1 MHFTKINGLG
11 NDFITIEIPAGAPCP
26 DFNALAPK
34 WCDRHIGVGADGFA
48 VVLPSDKADIRMR
61 IIDADGTEAEMCG
74 NGIRAFVKYVFD
86 TGIVKKTDF
95 TVETKG
101 GIMHP
106 VITKVEDGKAALI
119 RVEMGAP
126 EFDPAKV
133 PVVGTER
140 VIERPV
146 HVLDRDFTYTAMAI
160 GGVPHIAVFVDSL
173 DDVDIAKYGR
183 AIEHCGDFPALAN
196 VNFAEVVDDHTVKVR
211 TWERGCGCTLACGTG
226 STSVAVAGALTGRTG
241 RSVDIQLY
249 LGVLHIDWTEDN
261 KVYMEGPAEIG
272 WTGEIPIDC

>member
-1 MHFTKINGLG
+1 MHFTKIHGLG
-11 NDFITIEIPAGAPCP
+11 NDFIAVDMRGRECP

-74 NGIRAFVKYVFD
+74 NGIRAFCKYVYD
-86 TGIVKKTDF
+86 NGIVRKTDF
-95 TVETKG
+95 TVETLG

-106 VITKVEDGKAALI
+106 VITKVENGKAKLV
-119 RVEMGAP
+119 RVEMGKPEFAP
-126 EFDPAKV
+126 EKV
-133 PVVGTER
+133 PVTGTEQ

-146 HVLDRDFTYTAMAI
+146 HVASGDFKYTAMAV
-160 GGVPHIAVFVDSL
+160 GGVPHCAVFVDDL
-173 DDVDIAKYGR
+173 DAVDIARSGR
-183 AIEHCGDFPALAN
+183 EIEHCGDFPALVN
-196 VNFAEVVDDHTVKVR
+196 VNFAQRLDDRTVKVR

-241 RSVDIQLY
+241 RSVDIELY
-249 LGVLHIDWTEDN
+249 LGTLHIDWEEDGRM
-261 KVYMEGPAEIG
+261 YMEGPAEIVWEG
-272 WTGEIPIDC
+272 DIPID